1 MKRSLIFL
9 GLIVFACST
18 QAQNVLIKNAT
29 VHTATSQGTLNN
41 ADVLVQGGIIRAIGK
56 NLANPG
62 NLHTIDAQG
71 KPLTPGLF
79 AGISEIGLEEISQE
93 ASTVDANLNLKTGDS
108 GLIETLRPEFD
119 VSRAYNPRSTL
130 LAIARVGG
138 MSFTALGTNGA
149 LLSGQGAVMRLDGGY
164 EPIAGKRIPFISIGA
179 GKLEQ
184 SGSSRAAQFMLL
196 EQAFNEA
203 KAPTLG
209 DERLLTGQGRSA
221 LNNAML
227 NARFFVSVNREAD
240 IRQVMKIAQ
249 KYNIR
254 IALVGG
260 SEAWRVADQ
269 LATAKI
275 PVFID
280 AMDVLPSSFEQI
292 GNTEE
297 NATRLQ
303 RAGVS
308 VSFINGNDASH
319 NARKV
324 RQIAGN
330 AVANGLPWEAGLAGI
345 SSAPA
350 KALGVDAQV
359 GSIEIGKIA
368 DLVLWSGDP
377 LDVASTATAM
387 WLSGKATPLISRQ
400 TLLRDRYLAPST
412 SLPRAY
418 QP

>member
-1 MKRSLIFL
+1 MKSAVIFF
-9 GLIVFACST
+9 GLIAFACST

-29 VHTATSQGTLNN
+29 VHTAASLGTLNN
-41 ADVLVQGGIIRAIGK
+41 TDVLVQSGIIRAIGK
-56 NLANPG
+56 NLANPT
-62 NLHTIDAQG
+62 NLQTIDAQG

-79 AGISEIGLEEISQE
+79 AGITEIGLEEISQE
-93 ASTVDANLNLKTGDS
+93 KSTVDANLELKSGES
-108 GLIETLRPEFD
+108 GLIEIMRPEFD
-119 VSRAYNPRSTL
+119 VSRAYNPRSVL

-149 LLSGQGAVMRLDGGY
+149 LLSGQGAVMRLDGSY
-164 EPIAGKRIPFISIGA
+164 EPLAGKRIPFISIGS

-203 KAPTLG
+203 KAPTPG
-209 DERLLTGQGRSA
+209 DERLLTGQGRSV
-221 LNNAML
+221 LNSEML
-227 NARFFVSVNREAD
+227 NARFFVSVHREAD
-240 IRQVMKIAQ
+240 IRQVIKFAQ
-249 KYNIR
+249 KYSIR
-254 IALVGG
+254 VALIGAT
-260 SEAWRVADQ
+260 EAWRVAEQ
-269 LATAKI
+269 LAAAKI

-280 AMDVLPSSFEQI
+280 ALEDLPSSFEQL
-292 GNTEE
+292 GSTEE
-297 NATRLQ
+297 NAARLQ

-308 VSFINGNDASH
+308 VSFINANDASH

-345 SSAPA
+345 TSAPA

-359 GSIEIGKIA
+359 GSIEVGKTA
-368 DLVLWSGDP
+368 DLVLWTGDP
-377 LDVASTATAM
+377 LDVASVATAM
-387 WLSGKATPLISRQ
+387 WLAGKSTPLVSRQ

-412 SLPRAY
+412 NLPRAY
-418 QP
+418 QK